1 MKVLL
6 RYTAEM
12 LCFVKTKQIEKLSLK
27 FKYTFLYIASAD
39 KKRLHSRNHVWLN
52 KYLFTQDVKLASV

>member
-39 KKRLHSRNHVWLN
+39 KKRLHSRNHV
-52 KYLFTQDVKLASV
+52 